1 MEELNKTILNEWHK
15 KKGAKMV
22 GFAGYEMPILY
33 EGLIPEHNNVRQ
45 NVGLFDVSHMG
56 VIYFE
61 GEKSLDFLQ
70 YVTSND
76 VSKIKPGRAQYN
88 ALMREDGGLVD
99 DIIVYCTDSN
109 NYFAIVNA
117 SNIKKDFKHFNEHND
132 FNVKITNKSEE
143 YSLIALQGPKAKD
156 IFSEL
161 ALDTAVALRPFGHV
175 NVNLDFNGIKI
186 NNLTV
191 ARTGYTGE
199 DGFEILVKNE
209 SGLALWQL
217 LMEVGSKFN
226 ILPIGLG
233 ARDTLRLEA
242 CYSLYGHE
250 LGEDISLIESDLGWI
265 CKCDKPK
272 FLGKDIVCN
281 EKVSGAKRK
290 LVAFEVLDRGIVR
303 EDTLITFEGNEIGKV
318 TSGTKTPTI
327 NKAIG
332 LALIATEHAVIEKKL
347 SAIVRNKPV
356 GIKVVNK
363 PFYKKPNI

>member
-1 MEELNKTILNEWHK
+1 MEELNKTVLNEWHK
-15 KKGAKMV
+15 ERGAKMV

-33 EGLIPEHNNVRQ
+33 EGLIPEHENVRK

-56 VIYFE
+56 VINFE
-61 GEKSLDFLQ
+61 GEKSLDLLQ

-76 VSKIKPGRAQYN
+76 ISKVKPGRAQYN

-99 DIIVYCTDSN
+99 DIIVYCVDAT

-117 SNIKKDFKHFNEHND
+117 SNVEKDFAHFNKYNSFD
-132 FNVKITNKSEE
+132 VKITNNSDEH
-143 YSLIALQGPKAKD
+143 SLIAIQGPKAKD
-156 IFSEL
+156 VLAEL
-161 ALDTAVALRPFGHV
+161 KLESALALRPFGHV
-175 NVNLDFNGIKI
+175 NVDIDFNGVTLS
-186 NNLTV
+186 NLIV

-209 SGLALWQL
+209 SALMLWQL
-217 LMEVGSKFN
+217 LMEVGANSY
-226 ILPIGLG
+226 IMPIGLG

-265 CKCDKPK
+265 CKPNKPD

-281 EKVSGAKRK
+281 EKENGAKRS
-290 LVAFEVLDRGIVR
+290 LVAFEVIDKGIVR
-303 EDTLITFEGNEIGKV
+303 EETIIQVAGNDIGKV

-332 LALIATEHAVIEKKL
+332 LALITSEHAKVGTEL
-347 SAIVRNKPV
+347 TAVVRNREVK
-356 GIKVVNK
+356 IKVVDK